1 MSAPRGDAAHSLAP
15 MRVAVVSPDR
25 HYRAAMSL
33 LLARRNCL
41 VTVIAN
47 PAGLGETLAVQV
59 CDVVV
64 LDASA
69 GGSTASLAA
78 LQALPRRLGV
88 VVVSDGSAP
97 LGELLE
103 GTLAKW
109 GPFDELMA
117 AIERERSRVATP
129 RASEA
134 HDRS

>member
-1 MSAPRGDAAHSLAP
+1 MSGPRDEAAHALAP

-47 PAGLGETLAVQV
+47 PAGLGESLAVQV

-78 LQALPRRLGV
+78 LRALPPRLGV
-88 VVVSDGSAP
+88 VVVSDGSAA
-97 LGELLE
+97 LGEVLA

-117 AIERERSRVATP
+117 AIERERSL
-129 RASEA
+129 RADPHAFETRE
-134 HDRS
+134 RS